1 MFCFST
7 PEKNYPK
14 IKGTVRQKIIWSKQ
28 NQISK
33 ENFLEWKN
41 NRNLLQEYVKRVTKE
56 MLIKIV
62 GVGIIPSDQS
72 QMLIDWY

>member
-1 MFCFST
+1 M
-7 PEKNYPK
+7 
-14 IKGTVRQKIIWSKQ
+14 IWSKQ

-41 NRNLLQEYVKRVTKE
+41 NRNLLQEFVKRVTKE